1 MSVERNLLLVVGSSF
16 LRRIFRAFRHRDFR
30 LMWIGACVSTTG
42 TFVQQFAQS
51 WLVYDLTK
59 NPFYL
64 GLDLFLGQLPIMLF
78 SLFGGVFADR
88 MDRRR
93 MLLYSQYIQM
103 TCAFVLAGLFVTHA
117 LNGMSFI
124 AVILTLSFIVGCG
137 QSFGGPAYSALL
149 PALVKGEDLSNA
161 IAMNS
166 IQFNLARV
174 LGPALGGLAYTTLG
188 ATWCFTL
195 NGISYIAVILSLFMI
210 QVKFVPPTSRE
221 SILKSMGEGIRFI
234 RQREGLGPLVVLAFF
249 TTLLG
254 FSITGFLPV
263 IVQTIFHKG
272 PETYQVL
279 LVSSGAGSITGA
291 LMVAAMERLK
301 GQGHVALLALLA
313 LGAATAAFAFS
324 RWLPLSCVLIF
335 LAGAAIM
342 ASASLML
349 SLVQVIV
356 SDQMRGRVMSVYNL
370 AFRAG
375 IPLGSLALGKLIPM
389 VGISWALA
397 GSGGILIALS
407 LYFLTVMRNIPTFQ
421 AVAKTGH

>member
-421 AVAKTGH
+421 ALAKTGH